1 MIEPRLKRVIG
12 QMTYGAYVVAAR
24 SDGITRA
31 YTSTWTY
38 QLSFEEPVVAISVSP
53 KHDTFP
59 LIDRAGWFTASIL
72 AGDQIEQAQ
81 YFSYP
86 GHRFRHIGDYLI
98 DVGAGGGLGVES
110 VPVVDGC
117 VGWLLCGVIE
127 RVPVR
132 DHVVFVAEVVD
143 VGEGRLREPALTYS
157 SRKGWRIADTPA
169 RSEGESVR
177 DRLLA
182 MVENHEAGTPPS

>member
-1 MIEPRLKRVIG
+1 
-12 QMTYGAYVVAAR
+12 MTYGVYVVAVR
-24 SDGITRA
+24 SQGVTRA

-38 QLSFEEPVVAISVSP
+38 QLSFEEPVIAISVSP
-53 KHDTFP
+53 KHDTYP
-59 LIDRAGWFTASIL
+59 LIDREGWFTASIL
-72 AGDQIEQAQ
+72 AGDQIEAAQ

-86 GHRFRHIGDYLI
+86 GHRFRYVGDYLAEV
-98 DVGAGGGLGVES
+98 DG

-117 VGWLLCGVIE
+117 VGWLMCRVVE

-132 DHVVFVAEVVD
+132 DHTLFIAEVER

-157 SRKGWRIADTPA
+157 SRKGWRIADMPA
-169 RSEGESVR
+169 RTDGESVR

-182 MVENHEAGTPPS
+182 MLDERTRSEP

>member
-1 MIEPRLKRVIG
+1 MIDPGLKRVIG
-12 QMTYGAYVVAAR
+12 QMTYGVYVVAAR
-24 SDGITRA
+24 SDGVTRA

-53 KHDTFP
+53 KHDTHP
-59 LIDRAGWFTASIL
+59 LIDREGWFTASIL
-72 AGDQIEQAQ
+72 AGDQIEAAQ

-86 GHRFRHIGDYLI
+86 GHRFRYVGDYLTEV
-98 DVGAGGGLGVES
+98 DG

-117 VGWLLCGVIE
+117 VGWLMCRVVE

-132 DHVVFVAEVVD
+132 DHTLFIAEVEK
-143 VGEGRLREPALTYS
+143 VGEGRLKEPALTYS

-169 RSEGESVR
+169 RAEGESVR

-182 MVENHEAGTPPS
+182 MVDERTDPAP

>member
-1 MIEPRLKRVIG
+1 
-12 QMTYGAYVVAAR
+12 MTYGVYVVAAR
-24 SDGITRA
+24 SGGVTRA

-53 KHDTFP
+53 KHDTHP
-59 LIDRAGWFTASIL
+59 LIDREGWFTASIL
-72 AGDQIEQAQ
+72 AGDQIEAAQ

-86 GHRFRHIGDYLI
+86 GHRFRYVGDYLT
-98 DVGAGGGLGVES
+98 DVEG

-117 VGWLLCGVIE
+117 VGWLMCRVTE
-127 RVPVR
+127 RVTVR
-132 DHVVFVAEVVD
+132 DHTLFIAEVEK
-143 VGEGRLREPALTYS
+143 VGEGRLKEPALTYS

-169 RSEGESVR
+169 RAEGESVR

-182 MVENHEAGTPPS
+182 MVDERTKFES